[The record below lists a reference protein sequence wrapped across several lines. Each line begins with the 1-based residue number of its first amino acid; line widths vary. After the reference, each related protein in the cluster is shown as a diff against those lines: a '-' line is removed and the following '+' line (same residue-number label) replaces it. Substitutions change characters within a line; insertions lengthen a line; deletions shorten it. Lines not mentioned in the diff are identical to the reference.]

1 MALSL
6 GHRTSELGIDPL
18 GHVWLV
24 AGVSGKR
31 RACSLSLMY
40 NCKHPCQSYSITV
53 DVQLKSRT
61 MTSTLLPSELSEL
74 PTWALAD
81 QRRDGSGSGYNTGL
95 LPRQILPQN
104 IRDAFSS
111 CIKKCVMSPFCRETL
126 NQFTPS
132 YPEFFLQSSTDLT
145 WSPIPVETAREFL
158 FLQAKTLQEGE

>member
-61 MTSTLLPSELSEL
+61 MTLTLLPSEL
-74 PTWALAD
+74 PTSWALAD
-81 QRRDGSGSGYNTGL
+81 QRRDGSGSGYNTGP

-104 IRDAFSS
+104 IRDACSS
-111 CIKKCVMSPFCRETL
+111 CIKKSVMSPFCRETL

-145 WSPIPVETAREFL
+145 SSPIPVETAREFL